1 MLTKINFTNRFGIKK
16 QHVEFVTY
24 EGSDGV
30 LEFDVALDNLPK
42 GRFPDTAKIYIE
54 VSANVTR
61 QTFDCGT
68 VANLKLPT
76 NRRLDEL
83 DRSSSPIFSL
93 KIVEESDG
101 MGRILASG
109 EQFKANDDPNKEVEL
124 LPVVSHELGEVPW
137 KVDFSVSPH
146 ELIINSAIPNGIELF
161 KSDALFLALVLP
173 AAFKEI
179 LTYYLA
185 VGIEDHDENS
195 KNWMLLAESFGGERP
210 DDDDFEIKNAWI
222 EDVISEFC
230 IQHSWTKGLVSKV
243 EEGSN
248 Q

>member
-1 MLTKINFTNRFGIKK
+1 MLTTINFTNRSKINK
-16 QHVEFVTY
+16 QHVKFVTY
-24 EGSDGV
+24 EASDGV
-30 LEFDVALDNLPK
+30 LEFDVALDSFPK
-42 GRFPDTAKIYIE
+42 GNFPGDAKIYIE
-54 VSANVTR
+54 AHANVTR
-61 QTFDCGT
+61 QIFDCGT

-83 DRSSSPIFSL
+83 DRSSSPVFSL

-124 LPVVSHELGEVPW
+124 LPVVSHDLGEVPW

-146 ELIINSAIPNGIELF
+146 ELIINSAIPNGIEVFKGSTLF
-161 KSDALFLALVLP
+161 MALVLP

-179 LTYYLA
+179 LTYYLS
-185 VGIEDHDENS
+185 VGNEDHDENS
-195 KNWMLLAESFGGERP
+195 KNWMLLAESFGGKKP
-210 DDDDFEIKNAWI
+210 DDDDFEIKNAWV

-230 IQHSWTKGLVSKV
+230 IQHRWTDGLVSKV
-243 EEGSN
+243 EEDSN